1 MIQDKME
8 QWLLRVF
15 AMMKKE
21 YLQLFRDIPLF
32 LFMVYAFTADIYN
45 SANAISLQLK
55 NAKTLIEDQDK
66 TRLSREIAYLFKPPY
81 FDVEYHEI
89 SKKRDKYPLEYGDAM
104 LVFQIPSGFEKN
116 LLRGENA
123 SIQMLVD
130 AGYSIPGFL
139 ASSYTTTM
147 VLQKGLELSAKSY
160 GISGFESSFPL
171 IKDEYKTLYNEN
183 QNEKWF
189 MSVTQ
194 VMNIVTVFAVL
205 LTATSLVREK
215 EKGTIEQLIVS
226 PLSPS
231 QILIPKILA
240 TSSVIMIGILISWI
254 FIIRGIFDFVPNG
267 SFLFFWFICALYV
280 ICVSGLG
287 IFIAGFA
294 NNMGQ
299 MGMLTVLVVAPMI
312 FLSGAWTPPEAMPKW
327 LSMGMS
333 LLPLKYFIDAGYEIL
348 FKGSGWS
355 VVWKPTAIIVI
366 FGLIYFYLGIK
377 NFKRSIV

>member
-1 MIQDKME
+1 
-8 QWLLRVF
+8 
-15 AMMKKE
+15 
-21 YLQLFRDIPLF
+21 
-32 LFMVYAFTADIYN
+32 
-45 SANAISLQLK
+45 
-55 NAKTLIEDQDK
+55 
-66 TRLSREIAYLFKPPY
+66 
-81 FDVEYHEI
+81 
-89 SKKRDKYPLEYGDAM
+89 
-104 LVFQIPSGFEKN
+104 
-116 LLRGENA
+116 
-123 SIQMLVD
+123 
-130 AGYSIPGFL
+130 
-139 ASSYTTTM
+139 
-147 VLQKGLELSAKSY
+147 
-160 GISGFESSFPL
+160 
-171 IKDEYKTLYNEN
+171 
-183 QNEKWF
+183 

-312 FLSGAWTPPEAMPKW
+312 FLSGAWTPPEAMPEW